1 MPQPN
6 VNSSCTDEEYQHS
19 LSSPF
24 GRLGDTLDAALA
36 AQHTLGGIL
45 LSRNEDLK
53 RQNNSL
59 QQELQEERKR
69 RMVAEQ
75 RVAELESQQE
85 PLQGIAAERQQQLF
99 DIDQYLIGKL
109 SMLEDGNM
117 IVRITGYLELKNFL
131 DIPNVSQAVKNRI
144 EFLLKSSGMTPAQV
158 NIGTLAGTLMGQ
170 AQITMKDNEK
180 KVLK

>member
-1 MPQPN
+1 
-6 VNSSCTDEEYQHS
+6 
-19 LSSPF
+19 
-24 GRLGDTLDAALA
+24 
-36 AQHTLGGIL
+36 
-45 LSRNEDLK
+45 
-53 RQNNSL
+53 
-59 QQELQEERKR
+59 
-69 RMVAEQ
+69 
-75 RVAELESQQE
+75 
-85 PLQGIAAERQQQLF
+85 
-99 DIDQYLIGKL
+99 
-109 SMLEDGNM
+109 MLEDGNM